1 MMLQSR
7 PALRRVSCSCS
18 RPPFQTTS
26 LHDTILTSTD
36 TAMFRPGG
44 KSTAM
49 ASDGKVKVHTTW
61 PDGSEQVE
69 EYDQKTEQLL
79 SRKMR
84 RKSSVGGE
92 GPWEFEIGEAP
103 TRPSDVGI
111 VENPD
116 NPICVRR
123 DTRRQFQWRIRNISF
138 PVEVYLVTVSP
149 EEHTVTIRTSNKKWY
164 KKLLV
169 PDTQRLGCQVWLN
182 LMFPRPTSH

>member
-1 MMLQSR
+1 
-7 PALRRVSCSCS
+7 
-18 RPPFQTTS
+18 
-26 LHDTILTSTD
+26 
-36 TAMFRPGG
+36 MFRPEG

-79 SRKMR
+79 IRKL
-84 RKSSVGGE
+84 RKKSPVGGE
-92 GPWEFEIGEAP
+92 GPWEYEIGEVP
-103 TRPSDVGI
+103 PRPSDVGI

-138 PVEVYLVTVSP
+138 PLEVYQVTVVP
-149 EEHTVTIRTSNKKWY
+149 EEHTVIIRTSNKKWY

-169 PDTQRLGCQVWLN
+169 PDTQRLGCQVKAHFVTTAHLQLFN
-182 LMFPRPTSH
+182 TNSLLAQSGRFASCARQSHSGCLS